1 MCVWIMNTYLV
12 FLFLLLLQHSLV
24 VDIFGEVSDQ
34 ALPLLI
40 RVFDKSDF
48 KVFKVFIA
56 IFIMSKF
63 KILNFFKGS
72 STRLISSFTTKF
84 RKIWIGFSVNLISNL
99 KFVTV
104 SFVICLWCP
113 PSLRIPWKMTWFI
126 AYAWEKANCQN
137 FKLSQFVTTS
147 FNDLEENHFISH
159 KLVTLDLF
167 STCRPPASCT
177 LSKELHEA
185 SLNHQPEH
193 ARQVEEDGQ
202 DKQI

>member
-72 STRLISSFTTKF
+72 STRLISSFTTNQISKF
-84 RKIWIGFSVNLISNL
+84 TKIWIGFSVNLNLNL

-113 PSLRIPWKMTWFI
+113 HSLRIPWKMTWFI
-126 AYAWEKANCQN
+126 AYAWE
-137 FKLSQFVTTS
+137 
-147 FNDLEENHFISH
+147 
-159 KLVTLDLF
+159 
-167 STCRPPASCT
+167 
-177 LSKELHEA
+177 
-185 SLNHQPEH
+185 
-193 ARQVEEDGQ
+193 
-202 DKQI
+202 

>member
-1 MCVWIMNTYLV
+1 MCVWMMNTYLV
-12 FLFLLLLQHSLV
+12 FLFLLWLQHSLV
-24 VDIFGEVSDQ
+24 VNIFGEVSDQ

-56 IFIMSKF
+56 VFIMSKF
-63 KILNFFKGS
+63 KILKFFKGS
-72 STRLISSFTTKF
+72 RLISSLTTNRISKF
-84 RKIWIGFSVNLISNL
+84 RKISIGFSVNLISNL

-104 SFVICLWCP
+104 WFVICLWCP

-126 AYAWEKANCQN
+126 AYAWEYANCQN

-159 KLVTLDLF
+159 KLVTFIPDI
-167 STCRPPASCT
+167 CQER
-177 LSKELHEA
+177 HEYIPV
-185 SLNHQPEH
+185 NFFWP
-193 ARQVEEDGQ
+193 V
-202 DKQI
+202 